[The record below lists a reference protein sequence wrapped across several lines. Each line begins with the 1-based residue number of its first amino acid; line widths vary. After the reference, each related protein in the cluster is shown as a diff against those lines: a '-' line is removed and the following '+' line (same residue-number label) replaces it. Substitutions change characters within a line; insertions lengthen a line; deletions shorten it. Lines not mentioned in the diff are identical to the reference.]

1 MITNSYTIQ
10 KREREPESEKTLFDI
25 LAYAEKFI
33 SEKNC
38 KCDIKITRGEKVLKI
53 ENFSSLENLE
63 DNVALQIFKISS
75 LKINVLSKYV
85 YQNYPVLDNNPED
98 EKKPAFLVEL
108 LKLDIIL

>member
-25 LAYAEKFI
+25 LANAEKFT

-38 KCDIKITRGEKVLKI
+38 KCDITITRNEKVLKI
-53 ENFSSLENLE
+53 ENFISLEKLE
-63 DNVALQIFKISS
+63 DTIALQIFKMSS
-75 LKINVLSKYV
+75 LKVNVLSKYV

-98 EKKPAFLVEL
+98 EKKPSFIVEL
-108 LKLDIIL
+108 LRLDICL